1 VDLYLQSL
9 QFTAGIVTPIFVIVL
24 LGFVLRR
31 QRLIDD
37 AFINTSSRL
46 VFMVALPTLVFMSI
60 ARTDFQAVFNPAL
73 LGYVFLATVLSFV
86 AIWWLAARRISSPE
100 DLGAF
105 IQGAFR
111 SNFGIIGMAL
121 SFNLFGNS
129 GLSQAAMIL
138 ALVIPLYNVL
148 SVIVLTV
155 TLNRGTTAGVSIV
168 QILRAIA
175 LNPLIIAVALA
186 LPFSYFGLHL
196 PTVLDT
202 TANYFANLTLP
213 LALLAIGGSLNL
225 KSLRNSSRAAFWATF
240 TKLLLLP
247 LLLVPLAAA
256 LGFRGVQLALLFVLF
271 SSPTAAAAFVMA
283 RAMGANA
290 QLTANIILTTTLGS
304 MLTLSAGIFLL
315 RLLGVI

>member
-1 VDLYLQSL
+1 VELYLQSL
-9 QFTAGIVTPIFVIVL
+9 QFTASIVTPIFVIVL
-24 LGFVLRR
+24 FGFLLRR
-31 QRLIDD
+31 GRLIDE

-60 ARTDFQAVFNPAL
+60 SRTDFQAVFNPSL
-73 LGYVFLATVLSFV
+73 LGFVFVATLLSFF
-86 AIWWLAARRISSPE
+86 AIWRLAARWIKQPE

-121 SFNLFGNS
+121 SYNLFGNA
-129 GLSQAAMIL
+129 GLSQAAMVL
-138 ALVIPLYNVL
+138 ALVIPMYNVL
-148 SVIVLTV
+148 SVVVLTV
-155 TLNRGTTAGVSIV
+155 TVNQGTTEGVSIH
-168 QILRAIA
+168 QILRAIV
-175 LNPLIIAVALA
+175 LNPLIIAVVLA
-186 LPFSYFGLHL
+186 LPFSYYGLHL
-196 PTVLDT
+196 PAVLDT
-202 TANYFANLTLP
+202 TGNYFANLTLP

-225 KSLRNSSRAAFWATF
+225 KSLRSSSRPAFWATC

-247 LLLVPLAAA
+247 LLLTPVAA
-256 LGFRGVQLALLFVLF
+256 LLGFGGVELALLFVLF

-304 MLTLSAGIFLL
+304 IVTISAGVFVL
-315 RLLGVI
+315 RLIGVI

>member
-1 VDLYLQSL
+1 MDLYLQSL

-24 LGFVLRR
+24 LGYLLRR
-31 QRLIDD
+31 NRLVDE

-73 LGYVFLATVLSFV
+73 LGFVFVATLVSFL
-86 AIWWLAARRISSPE
+86 AIWWLAARWIKQPE

-121 SFNLFGNS
+121 SYNLFGKA
-129 GLSQAAMIL
+129 GLSQAAMVL
-138 ALVIPLYNVL
+138 ALVIPMYNVL
-148 SVIVLTV
+148 SVVVLTV
-155 TLNRGTTAGVSIV
+155 TMNHGTKEGVSIR
-168 QILRAIA
+168 QILHAIL
-175 LNPLIIAVALA
+175 LNPLIIAVVLA
-186 LPFSYFGLHL
+186 LPFSYYGLHL
-196 PTVLDT
+196 PVVLDT

-225 KSLRNSSRAAFWATF
+225 KSLRNSSLPAFWATV
-240 TKLLLLP
+240 TKLLILP
-247 LLLVPLAAA
+247 LLLTPVAAA
-256 LGFRGVQLALLFVLF
+256 LGFRGVELALLCVLF

-304 MLTLSAGIFLL
+304 IVTISAGVFVL
-315 RLLGVI
+315 RLTGVI

>member
-1 VDLYLQSL
+1 MELYLQSL

-24 LGFVLRR
+24 LGFLLRR

-73 LGYVFLATVLSFV
+73 LGFVFLATLLSFV
-86 AIWWLAARRISSPE
+86 AIWWLAARRITVAA

-105 IQGAFR
+105 VQGAFR

-121 SFNLFGNS
+121 SYNLFGNS

-138 ALVIPLYNVL
+138 ALVIPMYNVL
-148 SVIVLTV
+148 SVVVLTV
-155 TLNRGTTAGVSIV
+155 TANHGSAGPVSLSG
-168 QILRAIA
+168 ILRAIA

-196 PTVLDT
+196 PAVLDT
-202 TANYFANLTLP
+202 TGKYFANLTLP
-213 LALLAIGGSLNL
+213 LALLAIGGALDL
-225 KSLRNSSRAAFWATF
+225 KSLRNSSLTAFWATL
-240 TKLLLLP
+240 TKLLILP
-247 LLLVPLAAA
+247 LLMVPIAAA
-256 LGFRGVQLALLFVLF
+256 LGFSGTELVLLFVLF

-304 MLTLSAGIFLL
+304 IVTVSAGVFGL
-315 RLLGVI
+315 RLAGVI